1 MLTLVDWPI
10 VVMLLSCVQVPLL
23 VGSVMAVPE
32 DDVCRVNVRISCN
45 IKAMAA
51 VVLKVMEMTVDPSD
65 SNS

>member
-1 MLTLVDWPI
+1 
-10 VVMLLSCVQVPLL
+10 
-23 VGSVMAVPE
+23 MAVPE